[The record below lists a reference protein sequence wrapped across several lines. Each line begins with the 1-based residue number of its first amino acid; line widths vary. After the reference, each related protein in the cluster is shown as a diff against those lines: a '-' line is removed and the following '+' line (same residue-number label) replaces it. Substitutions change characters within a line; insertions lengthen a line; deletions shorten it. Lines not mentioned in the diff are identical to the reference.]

1 MDRNVSYTHIHIQ
14 TDKKIN
20 LNIDN
25 LTSCNL
31 SFIKMA
37 NWMKIRGILYFFSK
51 SLKKVDDLG
60 LLCVHINHSRRRIF
74 SFKRILQTYRWV
86 FTSLVWR
93 QSPCIKPLPI
103 VNPENTSNSWV
114 KKNIDV
120 DHYVTSWRLGADK

>member
-31 SFIKMA
+31 AFIKME
-37 NWMKIRGILYFFSK
+37 NWMKTRGILYFFSK

-93 QSPCIKPLPI
+93 QSSCIKPP
-103 VNPENTSNSWV
+103 SNCESRKHFKQLSE
-114 KKNIDV
+114 KKYRCRSLCNIL
-120 DHYVTSWRLGADK
+120 TFRRG